1 MAMTTTWSLIG
12 SNGSTT
18 DFQLQGNTS
27 TEAAYVASTIG
38 SAAEPV
44 VMRVTNETKPLTSNG
59 SDRHRITVQRVKR
72 DTTTNVAH
80 ICSATVV
87 WTVPRAG
94 VFTDAELKDVWSWLA
109 NMMST
114 TSSGT
119 WVPRNADG
127 LIDNILP

>member
-12 SNGSTT
+12 SDGTTT
-18 DFQLQGNTS
+18 DFMLQGNTS
-27 TEAAYVASTIG
+27 TEATYVAPFAG

-44 VMRVTNETKPLTSNG
+44 VMKVTNETKPLTSNG

-72 DTTTNVAH
+72 DATTNVAH
-80 ICSATVV
+80 VCSATVV

-94 VFTDAELKDVWSWLA
+94 VFTDAELISVWSWLA

-114 TSSGT
+114 VSSGT
-119 WVPRNADG
+119 WVSQNAAVM
-127 LIDNILP
+127 IDNILP

>member
-1 MAMTTTWSLIG
+1 MAMTVTWSLIG
-12 SNGSTT
+12 SSGSTT

-27 TEAAYVASTIG
+27 TEATYVAPTVG

-44 VMRVTNETKPLTSNG
+44 VMRITNETKPLTSNG

-72 DTTTNVAH
+72 DATTNVAH
-80 ICSATVV
+80 VCSATVV

-94 VFTDAELKDVWSWLA
+94 VFTDADLKDVWSWLA

-114 TSSGT
+114 TSGSN
-119 WVPRNADG
+119 WVSRNADS

>member
-12 SNGSTT
+12 SAGIAT

-27 TEAAYVASTIG
+27 TEATYVAPAAG

-44 VMRVTNETKPLTSNG
+44 VMKITNETKPLTSNG
-59 SDRHRITVQRVKR
+59 SDRHRITIQRVKR
-72 DTTTNVAH
+72 DATTNVAH
-80 ICSATVV
+80 VCSATVV
-87 WTVPRAG
+87 WTVPRAR
-94 VFTDAELKDVWSWLA
+94 VFTDAELKSVWSWLA

-114 TSSGT
+114 TSGSI
-119 WVPRNADG
+119 WIPRNADE

>member
-1 MAMTTTWSLIG
+1 MAMTITWSLIG

-18 DFQLQGNTS
+18 DFKLQGNTS
-27 TEAAYVASTIG
+27 TEATYVAPSVG

-44 VMRVTNETKPLTSNG
+44 VMKVTNETKPLTSNG

-80 ICSATVV
+80 VCSATVV

-94 VFTDAELKDVWSWLA
+94 VFTDDDLLDVWSWLA

-114 TSSGT
+114 VSGNT
-119 WVPRNADG
+119 WISRNADA